1 MREQVVAWAG
11 DCMVQGRVD
20 LGVGRLSDQVN
31 ELETV
36 TFFDAIL
43 CALEDGHEVAMPEV
57 EVDRRELHV
66 IEVDGHRGD
75 PVRRKR
81 TVEERVQLD
90 VGPFVIS
97 GNLHR
102 PPNTLPLAALS
113 RWATFVPVTEAEI
126 TYRDGGSEPMIRE
139 VVLVNRERIDKT
151 EPLAAIPI
159 HTDDARASGP
169 GPIVS
174 PAAAAG

>member
-36 TFFDAIL
+36 TFYDAIL
-43 CALEDGHEVAMPEV
+43 CALDDGHEVEMPEV
-57 EVDRRELHV
+57 EVEKRELHV

-81 TVEERVQLD
+81 TVEERVTFE
-90 VGPFVIS
+90 VGPFLVS

-113 RWATFVPVTEAEI
+113 RWATFVPVTDAHI
-126 TYRDGGSEPMIRE
+126 AFRDGGSEPMLRE
-139 VVLVNRERIDKT
+139 VVLINRERIDRT

-159 HTDDARASGP
+159 HTDDGPETGP

-174 PAAAAG
+174 PPAAAG